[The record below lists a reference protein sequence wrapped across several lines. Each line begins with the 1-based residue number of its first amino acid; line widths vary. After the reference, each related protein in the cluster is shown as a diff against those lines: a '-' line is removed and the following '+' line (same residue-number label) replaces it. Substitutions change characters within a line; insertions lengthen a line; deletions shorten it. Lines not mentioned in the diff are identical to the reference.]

1 VDERSPTEPRTLST
15 GELVLTLFG
24 LAVLAFGVGA
34 GLEWTGLGW
43 GLVPV
48 ATVLIAFAFALA
60 VARGRGPALSRPAV
74 TMDAAEAVPALRFRP
89 AAQHR
94 PRGVYYYLGVA
105 GGAAVALTLC
115 GLVMLALP
123 GDATAL
129 VMLILG
135 VLTWTVVLLL
145 SLRLQLH
152 R

>member
-1 VDERSPTEPRTLST
+1 VDKRSPTGPQTLSA
-15 GELVLTLFG
+15 GELVLALFG

-48 ATVLIAFAFALA
+48 ATVLIAFAFTLAL
-60 VARGRGPALSRPAV
+60 ARGRGPALARPAV
-74 TMDAAEAVPALRFRP
+74 TMDAAEAVPQLRFRP
-89 AAQHR
+89 AEKHR

-105 GGAAVALTLC
+105 GGGAVALTLG
-115 GLVMLALP
+115 GLVTLALP
-123 GDATAL
+123 GDLTAV

-135 VLTWTVVLLL
+135 VLTWTIVLLL
-145 SLRLQLH
+145 SFRLQLH